1 MAEIDLHET
10 QSGVFKDLLVDNV
23 CQFSTVCCSRGWGKS
38 YLGASAGI
46 AAASELLT
54 LPKFI
59 PNKFVYIIA
68 PTFDQVMDIYHPI
81 LAYDFDLES
90 HCKINKG
97 LGRFTFPNAT
107 EIRLLSYEAIQRMRG
122 KGSYFT
128 VWDEVSS
135 CESGTAPKEA
145 WESVILPS
153 MNTRWSTKR
162 VNELN
167 EKYGSI
173 LNKPLSPARLLGIS
187 TPKGYNFFHELFTLA
202 ETNSAYKSYHYD
214 YLQSPYLDPQDIE
227 KARNDMDPITFA
239 SEYLALFKE
248 SGYAVFYMFDRK
260 THVAHSIEDFGSEE
274 DVHVAIDFNV
284 ALQCTSAFAIRGGQI
299 HVLDQFKGHADTET
313 LAKAI
318 VAKYGKARKIFAYPD
333 PSGRARKTS
342 APVGRTDFSILESY
356 GIRCLARSAAPP
368 IVDSVQ
374 AVNRMLKSANGNVRF
389 FIHPRCSDVITS
401 LERTKWADK
410 NKDSA
415 TIDKSE
421 GVEHFSDGIRYA
433 VEYNFPVLSGS
444 KRTARGFG
452 F

>member
-10 QSGVFKDLLVDNV
+10 QSIVFKDLMVDNV
-23 CQFSTVCCSRGWGKS
+23 CQYSAVCCSRGWGKS
-38 YLGASAGI
+38 YLGASAGVS
-46 AAASELLT
+46 AVSELLT
-54 LPKFI
+54 LPKSI
-59 PNKFVYIIA
+59 PNKFVYIVA

-97 LGRFTFPNAT
+97 LGRFTFPNAS
-107 EIRLLSYEAIQRMRG
+107 EIRLLSYEAVQRMRG

-135 CESGTAPKEA
+135 CESGTSPKEA

-162 VNELN
+162 VKELN
-167 EKYGSI
+167 EKYGD
-173 LNKPLSPARLLGIS
+173 LLHKPLSPARLLGIS
-187 TPKGYNFFHELFTLA
+187 TPKGYNFFHHLFSLSELN
-202 ETNSAYKSYHYD
+202 ENYKSYHYD
-214 YLQSPYLDPQDIE
+214 YLQSPYLDPEDIE

-239 SEYLALFKE
+239 TEYLALFKE

-260 THVAHSIEDFGSEE
+260 SHVMHSLEDFSEEE

-284 ALQCTSAFAIRGGQI
+284 AVQASAVFAVRAGQI
-299 HVLDQFKGHADTET
+299 HILEQLKGHADTET
-313 LAKAI
+313 LAKALKE
-318 VAKYGKARKIFAYPD
+318 KYGKHRIFAYPD

-356 GIRCLARSAAPP
+356 GIRCLARTAAPP

-374 AVNRMLKSANGNVRF
+374 AVNRMLKSANDQIRLYV
-389 FIHPRCSDVITS
+389 HPRCADVITS

-433 VEYNFPVLSGS
+433 VEYIFPVVAGT
-444 KRTARGFG
+444 KRTARGFK